1 MKKEK
6 VPVYSLRLRI
16 SDEQMDYW
24 LSTDFREYE
33 LQK

>member
-6 VPVYSLRLRI
+6 VPVCSPRLRI
-16 SDEQMDYW
+16 PDEQMDYW
-24 LSTDFREYE
+24 LSRDFREYE